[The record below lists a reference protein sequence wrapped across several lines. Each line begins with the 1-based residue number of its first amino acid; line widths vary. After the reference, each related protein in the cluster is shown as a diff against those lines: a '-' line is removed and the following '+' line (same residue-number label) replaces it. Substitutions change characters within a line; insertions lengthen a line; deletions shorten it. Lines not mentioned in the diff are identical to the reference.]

1 METKEPNLSALVLGL
16 AALGALVFLHRTEA
30 PWTILR
36 IAGVVLALASAAL
49 LVVSR
54 IQLGSSFSVQAK
66 AGTLVTSGIY
76 SRIRH
81 PLYVFSTLLLTG
93 IALYLVK
100 LWLLLVIFLILVPI
114 QIYRARKE
122 ENILTNAY
130 GEEYARYKAST
141 WF

>member
-36 IAGVVLALASAAL
+36 IAGVVLALASAAI